1 MKIHELAVQPRTETG
16 SGAARR
22 ARKSGMTPAIIY
34 SKGSE
39 PKQVYLNAGEWTSIS
54 NQKAR
59 FVYLV
64 DGSDKQIALVKEVQM
79 NHLKAYC
86 LHVDFQ
92 VINADEVINASV
104 AVRPVGECAAEVI
117 QKKEEIAVLCKPADL
132 IEEVKVDVEKLTSG
146 ATILVKDI
154 ELPAGVTLDDDAD
167 AVVIQVN

>member
-104 AVRPVGECAAEVI
+104 AVRTVGECAAEVI

>member
-64 DGSDKQIALVKEVQM
+64 DGSDKQLALVKEVQM

-104 AVRPVGECAAEVI
+104 AVHTVGECAAEVI

>member
-64 DGSDKQIALVKEVQM
+64 DGSDKQLALVKEVQM

-104 AVRPVGECAAEVI
+104 AVHTVGECAAEVI

-167 AVVIQVN
+167 AVVFQVN

>member
-104 AVRPVGECAAEVI
+104 AVRTVGECAAEVI

-146 ATILVKDI
+146 ATVLVKDI

>member
-92 VINADEVINASV
+92 VINPEEKINASV
-104 AVRPVGECAAEVI
+104 AVRAVGECAAELT
-117 QKKEEIAVLCKPADL
+117 QKMDEIAVLCKPADL

>member
-1 MKIHELAVQPRTETG
+1 
-16 SGAARR
+16 
-22 ARKSGMTPAIIY
+22 
-34 SKGSE
+34 
-39 PKQVYLNAGEWTSIS
+39 
-54 NQKAR
+54 
-59 FVYLV
+59 
-64 DGSDKQIALVKEVQM
+64 M

-104 AVRPVGECAAEVI
+104 AVRTVGECAAEVI

-167 AVVIQVN
+167 AVVFQVN

>member
-104 AVRPVGECAAEVI
+104 AVRTVGECAAEVI

-167 AVVIQVN
+167 AVVFQVN